1 MPMTLKAWKEYFRSS
16 YIGAQRGP
24 SDVCGWERDHGII
37 QGVMHARTW
46 DALIGSVPMAYH
58 AAAVNRC
65 KISEL

>member
-1 MPMTLKAWKEYFRSS
+1 MTLKEWKEYFRSS

-46 DALIGSVPMAYH
+46 DTLIDSVPMDYH